1 MQARQAMCWSGPAS
15 FAIAAV
21 GVAATATS
29 IRRGDSPLLWAP
41 LMYFTAIEVLQGYS
55 YSFVGQCALPQNQ
68 VAALLAYIHIAF
80 QPLVVCCFAGAFI
93 PSDVRKVYL
102 PVSIVAGSLA
112 AAYLLIQVYP
122 FDWAAP
128 CRLGRVLCSEKLCVM
143 RESWHLGWH
152 IPMNDVGER
161 VPAALLGAHVQLN
174 LPVYTLV
181 MFGLPILFGAWRIV
195 LYQLAIG
202 PSFAWL
208 TTDSP
213 TEFPAIWCLFSLG
226 IVMLVVFTPLR
237 DVMRTDKWLL
247 WDLLRRQ
254 ARN

>member
-1 MQARQAMCWSGPAS
+1 VCWNGPAS
-15 FAIAAV
+15 FVIAAV

-55 YSFVGQCALPQNQ
+55 YSVAGQCALPQNQ

-93 PSDVRKVYL
+93 PQDVRKAYL
-102 PVSIVAGSLA
+102 TVSITVGALA

-122 FDWAAP
+122 FAWAGQ
-128 CRLGRVLCSEKLCVM
+128 CRPGRVLCSQHLCVM
-143 RESWHLGWH
+143 RETWHLGWH
-152 IPMNDVGER
+152 ITMNDIGER
-161 VPAALLGAHVQLN
+161 VPAALLGAQVQLN
-174 LPVYTLV
+174 LPIYSLV
-181 MFGLPILFGAWRIV
+181 MFGLPVLFGAWRIV
-195 LYQLAIG
+195 LYQLAFG

-226 IVMLVVFTPLR
+226 IVMIVVFTPLR
-237 DVMRTDKWLL
+237 DVLRSDSWPL
-247 WDLLRRQ
+247 WTLLRGR